1 MSKNDLTHFQKICC
15 KIFKSVFDHFGIL
28 CIKGL
33 IAKVFL
39 KIKTFKDFFK
49 ITNKRV
55 LEIFGSKSK

>member
-1 MSKNDLTHFQKICC
+1 M
-15 KIFKSVFDHFGIL
+15 FKSVFDHFGIL

>member
-1 MSKNDLTHFQKICC
+1 MIKHT
-15 KIFKSVFDHFGIL
+15 FKKFAARFLKVCLIIL
-28 CIKGL
+28 GYYAL
-33 IAKVFL
+33 NYAKVFL

>member
-1 MSKNDLTHFQKICC
+1 MIKHT
-15 KIFKSVFDHFGIL
+15 FKKFAATFFKVFDHFGIL

>member
-1 MSKNDLTHFQKICC
+1 MSKNDQTHFQKICC

-39 KIKTFKDFFK
+39 KIKNLQRFFQDYKQASIRNFWFK
-49 ITNKRV
+49 I
-55 LEIFGSKSK
+55 